1 MFMRICNRNGL
12 RNALFASKLLF
23 RSVHV
28 HPVSLESRAVLSTL
42 EKLNTHPERMKLFS
56 SILNEKGSTRNVD
69 IGDLITLKSSEDEV
83 HDILNQ
89 YGHDNS
95 LLTSN
100 FFKKATSI
108 AEKNQSGELASRL
121 REIAANSM
129 LALSSESITNLL
141 WVFVRERN
149 AYDMMALVSF
159 FPSELPV
166 YLHVFRRILLTSAR
180 TGTNVDTCYF
190 LVETL
195 LQDLLKRR
203 ATYSIAQQR
212 ELEKIY
218 YELLLCFAYSY
229 HTSGIKF
236 LLPILY
242 RENFQSINAT
252 SMDMAVTALCAN
264 QELEAAIQLTLYLAK
279 RDFPVNYMLYQEITD
294 RLCFEN
300 KPLLALKFFQN
311 FYKGTHTK
319 STAEFLMPIAESFY
333 KKFESSAQIE
343 KSLSEFLK
351 DASKPTYAIISRLL
365 MLSALFSQDL
375 AIILRYFANLRSK
388 KLLTL
393 VDYKIVFQLAFNLRS
408 LELADAISKE
418 GKHLNQS
425 DQFKLRENYIALQIL
440 VKKYT
445 EAIGNIE
452 LLHKEGRT
460 LSKQLLLFALHS
472 VKKNGT
478 EEDFKLLHSVL
489 GRLGYEFQSKNLD
502 SPKAVAYRC
511 LYY

>member
-12 RNALFASKLLF
+12 RNALFASNLLC
-23 RSVHV
+23 RNVHV
-28 HPVSLESRAVLSTL
+28 HARSLENKASLSTL
-42 EKLNTHPERMKLFS
+42 EKLNTHPERMKFFS
-56 SILNEKGSTRNVD
+56 SIINETGSSRNID
-69 IGDLITLKSSEDEV
+69 IGDLITSKSNEDEV
-83 HDILNQ
+83 HDVLNQ
-89 YGHDNS
+89 YGHDHS
-95 LLTSN
+95 LLTSK
-100 FFKKATSI
+100 FFKKATSV
-108 AEKNQSGELASRL
+108 AEKKQSGELASRL

-129 LALSSESITNLL
+129 MALSPESITNLL
-141 WVFVRERN
+141 WVFIREKN
-149 AYDMMALVSF
+149 SYDMMALVSF
-159 FPSELPV
+159 FPNELSV
-166 YLHVFRRILLTSAR
+166 YMHTFRRLLLTSTR

-190 LVETL
+190 LAEIL
-195 LQDLLKRR
+195 LPDLLKRR
-203 ATYSIAQQR
+203 HTYSIAQQR
-212 ELEKIY
+212 ELQKIY

-229 HTSGIKF
+229 HTKGMKF

-242 RENFQSINAT
+242 QENFQSINAT

-264 QELEAAIQLTLYLAK
+264 HELEAAIQLTLYLAK

-319 STAEFLMPIAESFY
+319 STAEFLMPIAESLY
-333 KKFESSAQIE
+333 KQFKSSTEIE
-343 KSLSEFLK
+343 NNLSTFLK
-351 DASKPTYAIISRLL
+351 DASKPTHAIISRLI
-365 MLSALFSQDL
+365 MLSALFTQDL
-375 AIILRYFANLRSK
+375 ALILRYFTNLRSK
-388 KLLTL
+388 RLLTL
-393 VDYKIVFQLAFNLRS
+393 VDYKIVFQLAFELRS

-440 VKKYT
+440 VRKYA
-445 EAIGNIE
+445 EAIGNLE
-452 LLHKEGRT
+452 LLHKEGRP

-478 EEDFKLLHSVL
+478 EEDFKLLQSIL
-489 GRLGYEFQSKNLD
+489 KRLGYDFLSKNLD
-502 SPKAVAYRC
+502 TPKAVAYRC